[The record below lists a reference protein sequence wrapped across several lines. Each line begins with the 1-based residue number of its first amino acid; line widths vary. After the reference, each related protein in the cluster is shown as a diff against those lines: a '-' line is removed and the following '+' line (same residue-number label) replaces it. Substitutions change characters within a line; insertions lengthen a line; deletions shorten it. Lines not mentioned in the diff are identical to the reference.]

1 MKKKKLSD
9 TKRQEYRAGY
19 LFITPYYIGF
29 FAFILIPLVYS
40 IYLAFT
46 DYSGLATPQWIGFG
60 NFIKMFTTDKVIWK
74 SFWVTWK
81 YAIVQVPL
89 TLIVAL
95 LVAVLLSKKT
105 KLTGTYRLIFY
116 IPSLLAGSVAM
127 AVTWKQIFAMDGAV
141 NDILSFFNIPA
152 VKWLHDPKIALYVL
166 VFMSIWGFGGQ
177 MLIFLAGLKNI
188 PSSLVEAAVMDGA
201 SPVKVF
207 FSIKLPILSPIIF
220 YNLIQGVIGS
230 LQAFS
235 GAYLITDGGPMN
247 STLYYGLYQYQMGF
261 TRNYMGYA
269 SAMAWFMVLVIL
281 ALTALIFKSSAGWVY
296 FQDEG

>member
-1 MKKKKLSD
+1 M
-9 TKRQEYRAGY
+9 
-19 LFITPYYIGF
+19 FISPFFIGF
-29 FAFILIPLVYS
+29 ISFIFIPLIYS
-40 IYLAFT
+40 IFLAFT
-46 DYSGLATPQWIGFG
+46 DYNGLKEPQWIGFD
-60 NFIKMFTTDKVIWK
+60 NFVKMFTTDKTIWK

-81 YAIVQVPL
+81 YALVQVPL

-105 KLTGTYRLIFY
+105 KLTGMYRLIFY

-127 AVTWKQIFAMDGAV
+127 AVTWRQMFSVDGAV
-141 NDILSFFNIPA
+141 NDILSIFNIPA
-152 VKWLHDPKIALYVL
+152 IKWLHDPKITLYVL
-166 VFMSIWGFGGQ
+166 VFMSVWGFGGQ

-188 PSSLVEAAVMDGA
+188 PSTLIEAAVVDGA
-201 SPVKVF
+201 SPLKIF
-207 FSIKLPILSPIIF
+207 FSIKLPMLSPVIF
-220 YNLIQGVIGS
+220 YNLINGIIGS

-235 GAYLITDGGPMN
+235 GAYLVTDGGPLN

-261 TRNYMGYA
+261 TRSQMGYA
-269 SAMAWFMVLVIL
+269 SAMAWFMVIVIL

>member
-1 MKKKKLSD
+1 MKKLSD
-9 TKRQEYRAGY
+9 IKRQEYRAGY
-19 LFITPYYIGF
+19 LFITPYFIGF
-29 FAFILIPLVYS
+29 LSFILIPLLYS

-46 DYSGLATPQWIGFG
+46 DYNGLSTPNWIGFG
-60 NFIKMFTTDKVIWK
+60 NFVKMFTQDKTIWK

-81 YAIVQVPL
+81 YSIVQVPL
-89 TLIVAL
+89 TLTVSL

-105 KLTGTYRLIFY
+105 KMTGTYRLIFY
-116 IPSLLAGSVAM
+116 IPTLLAGSVAM
-127 AVTWKQIFAMDGAV
+127 AVTWKQLFAGEGAINQLLGV
-141 NDILSFFNIPA
+141 FGIPA
-152 VKWLHDPKIALYVL
+152 IKWLHNPKIALYVL
-166 VFMSIWGFGGQ
+166 VFMSVWGFGGQ

-188 PSSLVEAAVMDGA
+188 PSTLVEAAVMDGA
-201 SPVKVF
+201 SPAKVF
-207 FSIKLPILSPIIF
+207 FSIKLPMLSPVIF
-220 YNLIQGVIGS
+220 YNLINGVIGS

-235 GAYLITDGGPMN
+235 GAYLITDGGPLN

-281 ALTALIFKSSAGWVY
+281 ALTSLIFKSSSGWVF